1 MRVIESLTSVSSVG
15 KLLRVLLSR
24 QCNFVFSTPSMVIK
38 VSFRG
43 RTEGDYNRGLD
54 DELIHYLILP
64 DCLDYERGAE
74 YIMPDCGRD

>member
-1 MRVIESLTSVSSVG
+1 MI
-15 KLLRVLLSR
+15 
-24 QCNFVFSTPSMVIK
+24 IK

-54 DELIHYLILP
+54 DELIHYLIIP